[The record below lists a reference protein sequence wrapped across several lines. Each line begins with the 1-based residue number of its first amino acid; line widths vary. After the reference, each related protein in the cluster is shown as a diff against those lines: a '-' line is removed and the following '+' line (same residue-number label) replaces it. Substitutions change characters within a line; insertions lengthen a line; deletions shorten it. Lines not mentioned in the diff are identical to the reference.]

1 MLLLATSTSVNNCY
15 ILLFIHHIR
24 GETVLFIIQTSDR
37 MQYFTIFQD
46 ELHSVNIQDYQPWA
60 FSETV
65 EKMSKITYT
74 ASRFSRLTSAK
85 FAVYINRVTLQYNM
99 EFIMFFFFLC
109 NGFITMCN
117 LKKRLIRAA
126 FWVLLQA
133 MFVNEWKQT
142 ARTAITIA
150 RDSTNNQSNKYNSVK
165 HLQRQQLSFTKT
177 SIKVFLK
184 ILSLKAYVYVLSRP
198 SGVCV
203 LQRWTRGK
211 KIAKSFLCTAKF
223 ITKYSS
229 ERFLSRK
236 YI

>member
-133 MFVNEWKQT
+133 MFMNDWKQT
-142 ARTAITIA
+142 AQRLKLQERLLTINKRNIIRWNIY
-150 RDSTNNQSNKYNSVK
+150 RDNNFHSR
-165 HLQRQQLSFTKT
+165 RQ
-177 SIKVFLK
+177 VLK
-184 ILSLKAYVYVLSRP
+184 
-198 SGVCV
+198 
-203 LQRWTRGK
+203 
-211 KIAKSFLCTAKF
+211 FF
-223 ITKYSS
+223 
-229 ERFLSRK
+229 
-236 YI
+236 